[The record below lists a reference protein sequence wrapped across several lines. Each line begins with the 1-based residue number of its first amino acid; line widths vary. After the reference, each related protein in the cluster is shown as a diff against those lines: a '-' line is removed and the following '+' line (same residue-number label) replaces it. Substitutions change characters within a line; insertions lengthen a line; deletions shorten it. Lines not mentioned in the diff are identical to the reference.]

1 MGSNPG
7 YLLKFFLLYVEKDI
21 IMICMYCFFAA
32 FLDFINMESE
42 NKKVWSRLE
51 THEEWK
57 SRIEK
62 ELLERKEQEK
72 AKLEIENELR
82 KRTERKTAKL
92 KKKKELQEAKV

>member
-1 MGSNPG
+1 
-7 YLLKFFLLYVEKDI
+7 
-21 IMICMYCFFAA
+21 MICIYCFFS
-32 FLDFINMESE
+32 FSWTFINMESE

-62 ELLERKEQEK
+62 ELRERKEQEK

-82 KRTERKTAKL
+82 ERKERKMAKL
-92 KKKKELQEAKV
+92 KKKKELQVR